1 MKLLKFVIFLSSLAS
16 IFILVYRNSDNK
28 GLRRL
33 RISFRTAIVIA
44 SSLASLSSKGAEAT
58 EFSVSNSQ
66 VVHERLV
73 SNQEFNSLEE
83 NDRQVI
89 LVKTDGNLITP
100 PTRLTSPT
108 RKAWISPSPF
118 PPRSGTGI
126 NPYRTPSK
134 FVDQRLGA
142 RRNPAGAR
150 GNPAGAGGNPAGAG
164 GNAEFTDKTN
174 SPVPKKEQSQ
184 KLKTSD
190 YLLNSQKP
198 DEQCELDKNVEKI
211 EIVDKIKES
220 PGLRREAEKIIKD
233 QAAQRDI
240 NHLIEQL
247 SLNNKNPG
255 KRNRKVQGL
264 KNVTEARGKNGG
276 RVYFRERDGKIEIIG
291 KSNKKNQDKVLIL
304 LERMG
309 Y

>member
-1 MKLLKFVIFLSSLAS
+1 MKLLKFLIFLSSLAS

-44 SSLASLSSKGAEAT
+44 ASLASLSYKGAEAT

-89 LVKTDGNLITP
+89 LVKADGNPIIH
-100 PTRLTSPT
+100 PTRVTSPT

-126 NPYRTPSK
+126 NRYRAAPK
-134 FVDQRLGA
+134 LVDQGLGA
-142 RRNPAGAR
+142 RR
-150 GNPAGAGGNPAGAG
+150 NPAGAG

-174 SPVPKKEQSQ
+174 SPVPKKEQSE

-190 YLLNSQKP
+190 YDYWLNTQKKK
-198 DEQCELDKNVEKI
+198 EQCELDKNVEKI

-255 KRNRKVQGL
+255 KRNRKVESL
-264 KNVTEARGKNGG
+264 KTVTEARGKNGG
-276 RVYFRERDGKIEIIG
+276 RVYFRERDGKIEILG
-291 KSNKKNQDKVLIL
+291 KSNKKNQDKVIIL

>member
-1 MKLLKFVIFLSSLAS
+1 
-16 IFILVYRNSDNK
+16 
-28 GLRRL
+28 L

-89 LVKTDGNLITP
+89 LVKTDGNPITP

-142 RRNPAGAR
+142 RR
-150 GNPAGAGGNPAGAG
+150 NPAGAG

-276 RVYFRERDGKIEIIG
+276 RVYFRERDGKIEILG